1 MIKYKT
7 EEEIAV
13 MRKGGKIHARI
24 LKEVAKK
31 VKPGVKTDELNN
43 YAEQLIDEAGCTA
56 SFLGYQPY
64 DAKKPFPA
72 ALCVSINE
80 EIVHGIPNDGNDPAS
95 AQGYGGRG
103 KILFEGDIVSL
114 DMGLTFNNLITDAA
128 VTVPVG
134 KVSDD
139 AATLI
144 RATHEALEAAI
155 RAMRLHGHIGD
166 IGDAVM
172 HVAMKYDFGVIEGLS
187 GHGVGYSVHEDPMVP
202 NKAARGEGP
211 ELREGLVIAIE
222 PMLSLGSR
230 DIKRLSNGYTFITRD
245 KSLSAHFEHTVAV
258 TKNGIEVLT
267 KL

>member
-1 MIKYKT
+1 MIRYKT
-7 EEEIAV
+7 EEEIDI
-13 MRKGGKIHARI
+13 MREGGKIHARI
-24 LKEVAKK
+24 LKEIAKK
-31 VKPGVKTDELNN
+31 VKPGVKTDMLNN

-64 DAKKPFPA
+64 DAKKPYPA

-80 EIVHGIPNDGNDPAS
+80 EIVHGIPN
-95 AQGYGGRG
+95 QGGR
-103 KILFEGDIVSL
+103 ILFEGDIVSL
-114 DMGLTFNNLITDAA
+114 DMGLTYKGLITDAS

-134 KVSDD
+134 RVSKE
-139 AATLI
+139 AETLI
-144 RATHEALEAAI
+144 MATKEALDRAI
-155 RAMRLHGHIGD
+155 TAMQPHGHVGD

-172 HVAMKYDFGVIEGLS
+172 HIAMKYGLGIIEGLS
-187 GHGVGYSVHEDPMVP
+187 GHGVGYDVHEEPYVP
-202 NKAARGEGP
+202 NRANRGEGP

-222 PMLSLGSR
+222 PMFSLGSR
-230 DIKRLSNGYTFITRD
+230 NIKRLSDGFTFITCD

>member
-7 EEEIAV
+7 EEEIAI
-13 MRKGGKIHARI
+13 MRECGKIHARI

-31 VKPGVKTDELNN
+31 IKPGVKTDALNA

-64 DAKKPFPA
+64 DAKRPYPA
-72 ALCVSINE
+72 AMCISINE
-80 EIVHGIPNDGNDPAS
+80 EIVHGIPNEG
-95 AQGYGGRG
+95 GGR
-103 KILFEGDIVSL
+103 ILFEGDIVSL
-114 DMGLTFNNLITDAA
+114 DLGVTYKGLITDAA
-128 VTVPVG
+128 ITVPVG
-134 KVSDD
+134 KISKEADILVK
-139 AATLI
+139 ATK
-144 RATHEALEAAI
+144 EALDKAI
-155 RAMRLHGHIGD
+155 VAMRPHGHIGD

-172 HVAMKYDFGVIEGLS
+172 QVAMKYGLGIIEGLS
-187 GHGVGYSVHEDPMVP
+187 GHGVGYSVHEEPYVP
-202 NKAARGEGP
+202 NKAKRGEGP

-230 DIKRLSNGYTFITRD
+230 EIKKLSDGYTFITRD

-267 KL
+267 K

>member
-7 EEEIAV
+7 EEEIAI
-13 MRKGGKIHARI
+13 MREGGKIHTRI

-31 VKPGVKTDELNN
+31 IKPGVKTDELNT

-64 DAKKPFPA
+64 DAKKPYPA

-80 EIVHGIPNDGNDPAS
+80 EIVHGIPNED
-95 AQGYGGRG
+95 GGR
-103 KILFEGDIVSL
+103 ILFEGDIVSL
-114 DMGLTFNNLITDAA
+114 DLGLTYQGLITDAA
-128 VTVPVG
+128 ITVPVG
-134 KVSDD
+134 KITKE
-139 AATLI
+139 AQTLI
-144 RATHEALEAAI
+144 QATKEALDRSI
-155 RAMRLHGHIGD
+155 RAMQLHGHIGD

-172 HVAMKYDFGVIEGLS
+172 QVAMKYKFGIIEGLS
-187 GHGVGYSVHEDPMVP
+187 GHGVGYDVHEEPFVP
-202 NKAARGEGP
+202 NRAKRGEGP
-211 ELREGLVIAIE
+211 QLKEGLVIAIE
-222 PMLSLGSR
+222 PMFSLGSR

-267 KL
+267 K

>member
-13 MRKGGKIHARI
+13 MREGGKIHAQI

-31 VKPGVKTDELNN
+31 VKPGIKTGALNDL
-43 YAEQLIDEAGCTA
+43 AERLIDEAGCVA
-56 SFLGYQPY
+56 SFLGYETAG
-64 DAKKPFPA
+64 AKEPFPA

-80 EIVHGIPNDGNDPAS
+80 EIVHGIPN
-95 AQGYGGRG
+95 G
-103 KILFEGDIVSL
+103 KEDRILFEGDIVSL
-114 DMGLTFNNLITDAA
+114 DLGVTYQGLVTDCA

-144 RATHEALEAAI
+144 RATKEALDKAI
-155 RAMRLHGHIGD
+155 AAMRPKGHLGD
-166 IGDAVM
+166 IGAAVM
-172 HVAMKYDFGVIEGLS
+172 EVAQRCGFGVIEGLS
-187 GHGVGYSVHEDPMVP
+187 GHGVGYSVHEEPFVP
-202 NKAARGEGP
+202 NRALRGEGP
-211 ELREGLVIAIE
+211 ELKPGLVIAIE

-230 DIKRLSNGYTFITRD
+230 DIKLLHNGWTFITRD

-258 TKNGIEVLT
+258 GYDGKIEILT
-267 KL
+267 K

>member
-7 EEEIAV
+7 EEEIAI
-13 MRKGGKIHARI
+13 MREGGKIHARI
-24 LKEVAKK
+24 LKELAKK
-31 VKPGVKTDELNN
+31 VKPGVKTIELND
-43 YAEQLIDEAGCTA
+43 YAEKLIDEAGCTA
-56 SFLGYQPY
+56 SFLGYKPY
-64 DAKKPFPA
+64 GVKNPYPA

-80 EIVHGIPNDGNDPAS
+80 EIVHGIPNED
-95 AQGYGGRG
+95 GGR
-103 KILFEGDIVSL
+103 ILFEGDVVSL
-114 DMGLTFNNLITDAA
+114 DLGLTYKGFVTDAA
-128 VTVPVG
+128 LTVPVG

-155 RAMRLHGHIGD
+155 KAMRPHGHIGD

-172 HVAMKYDFGVIEGLS
+172 RIAMKYGFGVIDGLS
-187 GHGVGYSVHEDPMVP
+187 GHGVGYSVHEEPFVP
-202 NKAARGEGP
+202 NKAERGEGP
-211 ELREGLVIAIE
+211 ELKAGLVIAIE

-230 DIKRLSNGYTFITRD
+230 EIKGLSDGYTFITRD

-258 TKNGIEVLT
+258 GYDGKIEVLT

>member
-7 EEEIAV
+7 EEEIAI
-13 MRKGGKIHARI
+13 MREGGRIHARI

-31 VKPGVKTDELNN
+31 VKPGVKTNELND
-43 YAEQLIDEAGCTA
+43 YAEKLIDEAGCTA

-64 DAKKPFPA
+64 DAKRPFPA

-80 EIVHGIPNDGNDPAS
+80 EIVHGIPNDGNE
-95 AQGYGGRG
+95 R
-103 KILFEGDIVSL
+103 ILFEGDIVSL
-114 DMGLTFNNLITDAA
+114 DLGLTFQNFITDAA

-172 HVAMKYDFGVIEGLS
+172 RVAMKYGFGIIEGLS
-187 GHGVGYSVHEDPMVP
+187 GHGVGYGVHEEPFVP
-202 NKAARGEGP
+202 NKAKRGEGP

-230 DIKRLSNGYTFITRD
+230 EIKKLSNGYTFITRD

>member
-7 EEEIAV
+7 EEEIAI
-13 MRKGGKIHARI
+13 MREGGKIHARI

-31 VKPGVKTDELNN
+31 VKPGVKTSELNS

-56 SFLGYQPY
+56 SFLGYQSY
-64 DAKKPFPA
+64 DAKRPYPA

-80 EIVHGIPNDGNDPAS
+80 EIVHGIPNEG
-95 AQGYGGRG
+95 GGR
-103 KILFEGDIVSL
+103 ILFEGDIVSL
-114 DMGLTFNNLITDAA
+114 DLGLTYKDLITDAS

-134 KVSDD
+134 KISDD

-144 RATHEALEAAI
+144 RATHEALDAAI

-172 HVAMKYDFGVIEGLS
+172 HVAMKYDFGIIEGLS
-187 GHGVGYSVHEDPMVP
+187 GHGVGYSVHEEPFVP
-202 NKAARGEGP
+202 NKAERGEGP
-211 ELREGLVIAIE
+211 ELKEGLVIAIE

-230 DIKRLSNGYTFITRD
+230 DIKRLSDGYTFITRD